1 MTDINPH
8 GPGSLKDARRFSQNG
23 KFDEAESSCRLL
35 LTTKTGNE
43 AEIKPLLAA
52 VLLQQGKGEEA
63 AGLIKTVFD
72 HPPGNAAWASDLAL
86 ALLLSG
92 DADAAHEMLKTSVAM
107 PNADAAAFNRLGVVA
122 LLKDNLDAA
131 HKAFAEAVL
140 HDPDRAEIHSNLG
153 GVMMRLERLDEA
165 LLHYRRALTLDPELR
180 QALDGENAVLIGLE
194 RIDEAIERMTREALE
209 NPEDI
214 AAHLKLA
221 FACAIDDRFQEAED
235 QLREAIALEPELV
248 DLRLELAALF
258 NRQDRY
264 YLAAK
269 ELKEALEI
277 EPEHPGA
284 LNMLARTEVEMN
296 RLEQAG
302 EAIAKLEE
310 LAPDTPAMLISRALL
325 HSAKDNHEAAETD
338 LLRALELHPGAA
350 DAHCN
355 LGHTLLLVGRIDEAI
370 EHFERAA
377 AINPGA
383 LAALINAR
391 VFPDD
396 PEVIEKMQKFAR
408 NPLIPSE
415 VRASMAF
422 ALTSLHEKRGAY
434 DLAFDHANRA
444 NAMVAKVIDYA
455 PEVSRRYVN
464 AIIRNFTPALFE
476 RCQEFGYSSKR
487 PVFVCG
493 MPRSGTT
500 LTEQVLCSHP
510 DVFGAGEL
518 GIVPAITRMMPT
530 VLKARAP
537 YPGCMKKF
545 VQRTADHAALYYLQ
559 KIAKLDETA
568 ARVVDKLPHNFE
580 QLGLIALMFPNA
592 RIIHLVRDRRD
603 VAISNYFTNFKMKR
617 GGMGFAFDLANIG
630 HMINDHDRI
639 MSHWRK
645 VLPIPILDLAYEDLI
660 DDQEATTRKL
670 LDFVGL
676 EWDARV
682 MDFHK
687 TERAVKTASV
697 WQVRQPIY
705 KTSKERWRRYEKHL
719 GPLLEVLEK

>member
-1 MTDINPH
+1 MV
-8 GPGSLKDARRFSQNG
+8 SLSEARARTQNG
-23 KFDEAESSCRLL
+23 EFTEAEEICRSLL
-35 LTTKTGNE
+35 ASGSDYE
-43 AEIKPLLAA
+43 HEIKPLLVAI
-52 VLLQQGKGEEA
+52 LYQMDKGEEA
-63 AGLIKTVFD
+63 IELAKSAFEHT
-72 HPPGNAAWASDLAL
+72 PTNAAWASDLGL
-86 ALLLSG
+86 AKFLTG
-92 DADAAHEMLKTSVAM
+92 DLDAALEILKAATAL
-107 PNADAAAFNRLGVVA
+107 PDGDAAAYNRLAVV
-122 LLKDNLDAA
+122 LLFKNDLEDARE
-131 HKAFAEAVL
+131 AFSEAVL
-140 HDPDRAEIHSNLG
+140 RDPDKAEIHSNLG
-153 GVMMRLERLDEA
+153 GVMMRLERPDEA
-165 LLHYRRALTLDPELR
+165 LLHYRRALAIEPNLR
-180 QALDGENAVLIGLE
+180 NAMDGENAALIGLE
-194 RIDEAIERMTREALE
+194 RIDEAIERMGREVE
-209 NPEDI
+209 DNPDDL

-221 FACAIDDRFQEAED
+221 YACAIDDRFQEAED
-235 QLREAIALEPELV
+235 QFREAIVLEPELI
-248 DLRLELAALF
+248 DLRLELANLF

-264 YLAAK
+264 FVAAK
-269 ELKEALEI
+269 ELKETLEI

-284 LNMLARTEVEMN
+284 LNMLARTDVEMN
-296 RLEQAG
+296 RLD
-302 EAIAKLEE
+302 EAAESISRLEE
-310 LAPDTPAMLISRALL
+310 LTPDTPAMLISRAQL
-325 HSAKDNHEAAETD
+325 HSAKDDHQAAETD

-350 DAHCN
+350 DAHCS
-355 LGHTLLLVGRIDEAI
+355 LGHTLLLIGRIDEAI

-377 AINPGA
+377 EINPGA
-383 LAALINAR
+383 LVALVNAR

-415 VRASMAF
+415 ARSSMSF
-422 ALTSLHEKRGAY
+422 ALTSVHEKRG
-434 DLAFDHANRA
+434 DFDDAFEHANQA
-444 NAMVAKVIDYA
+444 NAQVDKVIDYS
-455 PEVSRRYVN
+455 PQFTRRYID
-464 AIIRNFTPALFE
+464 AIIRNFTPRLFE
-476 RCQEFGYSSKR
+476 RCRDMGHSSER

-518 GIVPAITRMMPT
+518 GIVPAITRMMPP
-530 VLKARAP
+530 VLKVKAP
-537 YPGCMKKF
+537 YPACMKKF
-545 VQRTADHAALYYLQ
+545 YLRTAEHAAIYYLQ
-559 KIAKLDETA
+559 KIAALDDTA

-580 QLGLIALMFPNA
+580 HLGLIALMFPNA
-592 RIIHLVRDRRD
+592 KIIHLVRDRRD

-639 MSHWRK
+639 MAHWRE
-645 VLPIPILDLAYEDLI
+645 VLPVPIYDLAYEDLV
-660 DDQEATTRKL
+660 DDQEETTRKL

-719 GPLLEVLEK
+719 GPLLDVLDK